1 MLYEIGVVIGKFYPL
16 HKGHQHL
23 IDTAK
28 NKVKH
33 LYIIICGKYDEHPKP
48 EIRELLIKKLY
59 NDPKITVCRIIDIGY
74 DPDNSKLWAD
84 LTKQTIGCCPNIV
97 FTSENYG
104 DEYAKQL
111 GCIHELVDINRI
123 NVPICGTSIR
133 HNPYKYWDFLDKGIA
148 EFYTTRFVFVGAEST
163 GKTTMSSK
171 LAKELD
177 LAWVPEYGR
186 EYCENNNMLFKNWVA
201 SNFDDIANKQNEIE
215 NITAG
220 NNIIIIC
227 DTDSR
232 TTGAW
237 YERYLKVEKDYENT
251 YEPYKKIYFFSD
263 VNNTELI
270 DDGTRKDS
278 NEQIR
283 LWMHSKILEKIN
295 KSGNKVI
302 MLSGSYDERY
312 NKAKVIVKEHIDYI
326 NKKINSEIIEID
338 EIIKIN
344 ETSKLFN
351 CKEYIV
357 ISIFCVISIIFS
369 FVNITPG
376 EQLSFINLNDNI
388 TWEKIVF
395 LLSGIVSFT
404 GVLSVIFA
412 SKENKY
418 TFIFGIINSITFGL
432 YSYAYSYVGNFQLFI
447 MYFLPLQFYGIYEW
461 NNNND
466 NNTQIKK
473 IQNKST
479 YVAFTYL
486 CFILWII
493 FYFEIPGFTK
503 FITNTDYPYET
514 NILPRILDS
523 GNTSIS
529 IIAQW
534 LLINKYY
541 ECWILWIIVNIF
553 QIIMF
558 SGINGYISVNIII
571 MTGIYQLN
579 AFYGLYLWK
588 NKLVD

>member
-1 MLYEIGVVIGKFYPL
+1 MLHEVGVVIGKFYPL
-16 HKGHQHL
+16 HKGHQYL
-23 IDTAK
+23 IKTAK
-28 NKVKH
+28 KKVNN
-33 LYIIICGKYDEHPKP
+33 LYIIICGKYDENPKLETR
-48 EIRELLIKKLY
+48 EILIKKIY
-59 NDPKITVCRIIDIGY
+59 NDPKITVCCIIDIDY
-74 DPDNSKLWAD
+74 DPDDSKLWAR
-84 LTKQTIGCCPNIV
+84 LTKETILCCPNIV

-104 DEYAKQL
+104 NEYARQL

-163 GKTTMSSK
+163 GKTTMTTK
-171 LAKELD
+171 LAKELN
-177 LAWVPEYGR
+177 LALVPEYGR
-186 EYCENNNMLFKNWVA
+186 EYCENNNMLSKKWCV
-201 SNFDDIANKQNEIE
+201 SDFDYIANKQNEIE

-220 NNIIIIC
+220 YNKIIIC
-227 DTDSR
+227 DTDSC
-232 TTGAW
+232 TTGVW
-237 YERYLKVEKDYENT
+237 YERYLNAKKNYKNT

-263 VNNTELI
+263 MNNTELI
-270 DDGTRKDS
+270 DDGTRTDS
-278 NEQIR
+278 NDEIR
-283 LWMHSKILEKIN
+283 LWMHNKILEKIN

-302 MLSGSYDERY
+302 MLSGTYEERY
-312 NKAKVIVKEHIDYI
+312 NKAKVIVNEHINYI
-326 NKKINSEIIEID
+326 NKKTHSEIIEIN
-338 EIIKIN
+338 EIININ

-357 ISIFCVISIIFS
+357 ILIFCVITIIFS
-369 FVNITPG
+369 FLNVTPG
-376 EQLSFINLNDNI
+376 ENLSFINLNDNI
-388 TWEKIVF
+388 TWEKIIF

-412 SKENKY
+412 SKESKY
-418 TFIFGIINSITFGL
+418 TFIFGIINCITFGL
-432 YSYAYSYVGNFQLFI
+432 YSFAYSYAGNFQLFI
-447 MYFLPLQFYGIYEW
+447 MYFLPLQFYGLYEW
-461 NNNND
+461 KNNND

-486 CFILWII
+486 CFILGII
-493 FYFEIPGFTK
+493 FYFEIPGFNK

-571 MTGIYQLN
+571 MIGIYQLN

>member
-1 MLYEIGVVIGKFYPL
+1 MLDEIGVVIGKFYPL
-16 HKGHQHL
+16 HKGHQYL
-23 IDTAK
+23 IETAK
-28 NKVKH
+28 NKVNH
-33 LYIIICGKYDEHPKP
+33 LYIIICGKYDENPKP
-48 EIRELLIKKLY
+48 ETRELLIKKIY
-59 NDPKITVCRIIDIGY
+59 NDSKITVCRIIDIGY

-133 HNPYKYWDFLDKGIA
+133 YNPYKYWDFLDKRIA

-186 EYCENNNMLFKNWVA
+186 EYCENNNMLFKNWFA
-201 SNFDDIANKQNEIE
+201 
-215 NITAG
+215 
-220 NNIIIIC
+220 
-227 DTDSR
+227 
-232 TTGAW
+232 
-237 YERYLKVEKDYENT
+237 YERYLKLEKDYENT

-270 DDGTRKDS
+270 DDGTRTDS

-283 LWMHSKILEKIN
+283 LWMHNKILEKIN

-326 NKKINSEIIEID
+326 KKKKDTEIIEID

-473 IQNKST
+473 IQNKCT

-523 GNTSIS
+523 GTTSIS

-579 AFYGLYLWK
+579 AFYGFYLWK
-588 NKLVD
+588 NKLVY